1 MTADCDADHRR
12 ERLCDALEAALRDAL
27 RRRGVGSVSS
37 SQYYLQWTARIDE
50 MIFAEAVSNGYLDRA
65 HRLRSAQQRALLAMG
80 WQVRE
85 DVPNYQVCHEHLDD
99 LRPLA
104 RLLADTWCDV
114 YGLDPDDRDFSPAA

>member
-1 MTADCDADHRR
+1 MTADCTADHRR

-27 RRRGVGSVSS
+27 RRRGVGSINSAA
-37 SQYYLQWTARIDE
+37 YYLQWTARIDGT
-50 MIFAEAVSNGYLDRA
+50 IFAEAVSNGYLDWA
-65 HRLRSAQQRALLAMG
+65 YRLRPAQQRALLAMD

-85 DVPNYQVCHEHLDD
+85 DVPNYQVCYDDLDD